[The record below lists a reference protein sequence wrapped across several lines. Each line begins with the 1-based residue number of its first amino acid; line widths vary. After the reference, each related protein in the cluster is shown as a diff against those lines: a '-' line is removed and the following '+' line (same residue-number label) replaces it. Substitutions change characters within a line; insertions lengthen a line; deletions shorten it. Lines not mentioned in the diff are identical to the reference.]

1 MSWTAY
7 NSPLPNK
14 APACTIQFV
23 TWIVKL
29 FSSFAFIF
37 EQQIVTSLY
46 MSAQMRNVNLVSG
59 ILIYF
64 HIRYCCLSGIQ
75 ELFPHCGPKHLQRC
89 RQRNRVLVSPGV
101 LACRNGPAEETSRS
115 TECLVVPAL
124 SLYKDGLYRILQN
137 PLIKAVAKSVWHL
150 GFFFAPSKVNWS
162 SAADFNEKRIRH

>member
-14 APACTIQFV
+14 SPACTIQFV

-29 FSSFAFIF
+29 LSSFPLIF

-46 MSAQMRNVNLVSG
+46 VSAQTRNVNLVSG
-59 ILIYF
+59 MLTYS
-64 HIRYCCLSGIQ
+64 HVRCCLSGIQ

-89 RQRNRVLVSPGV
+89 RRRNRALCSPGV
-101 LACRNGPAEETSRS
+101 LACRNGPAEETSRP
-115 TECLVVPAL
+115 TECLLGPAL
-124 SLYKDGLYRILQN
+124 SLYRDGLYRILQN
-137 PLIKAVAKSVWHL
+137 LLIKAVAKSVWHL

-162 SAADFNEKRIRH
+162 SAASFNEKRIRH

>member
-14 APACTIQFV
+14 APVCTIQFV

-29 FSSFAFIF
+29 LSSFAFIF

-46 MSAQMRNVNLVSG
+46 MSAQMRNVNFVSG

-64 HIRYCCLSGIQ
+64 HIRCCCLSGIQ
-75 ELFPHCGPKHLQRC
+75 ELFPHRCPKHLQCC
-89 RQRNRVLVSPGV
+89 RQRNRALFSLRV

-115 TECLVVPAL
+115 AECLVDPAL
-124 SLYKDGLYRILQN
+124 SLYKDGLYCILQN
-137 PLIKAVAKSVWHL
+137 RLIKAVAKSVWHL

-162 SAADFNEKRIRH
+162 SAADFNEKSIRH